1 MLDPIKNTDLT
12 NDDMQLM
19 ADALNDYLESFDAD
33 DEFANGVEDPQAKHA
48 AIENLY
54 GRLIGVDFDA
64 IDDVLHHPECCCDWC
79 NMERGHHGGL

>member
-1 MLDPIKNTDLT
+1 MSPIQNTDLT
-12 NDDMQLM
+12 PEDLQLM
-19 ADALNDYLESFDAD
+19 ADALNDYLESFDL
-33 DEFANGVEDPQAKHA
+33 DEELINGVADPHAKYA

-64 IDDVLHHPECCCDWC
+64 IDDVTHHPECRCDWC